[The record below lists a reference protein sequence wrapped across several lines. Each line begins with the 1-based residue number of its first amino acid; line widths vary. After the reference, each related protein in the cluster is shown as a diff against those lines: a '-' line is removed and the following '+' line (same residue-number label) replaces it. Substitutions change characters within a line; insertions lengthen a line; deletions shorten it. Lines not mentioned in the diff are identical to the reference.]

1 MLLLTQTMKVLHN
14 RNNSRRP
21 YLPIN
26 VDGIDTA
33 ALYDTGADVSCLS
46 EKAFRRIPVDRRPI
60 KIQCAQ
66 NQFKAANGMGL
77 DVKGKYMFNVKVQQK
92 TVQHPFYV
100 ISNLSEESI
109 LGMDFIRNHKISF
122 CPIREEFLWENH
134 ASWTMGQMRTAQ
146 REKIGPL
153 TSTPIRV
160 NLLTDGGGRPHRS
173 DIVFATVNVD
183 QRPSLMGGP
192 GLVRPDQNGQAWIE
206 VINSS
211 PFEVTID
218 RGLSLGPCER
228 IEENQ
233 LTLLDPVKINSVAE
247 EECKNSVRK
256 PPSND
261 KIKFI
266 RENANVNVPDEYKEQ
281 YMKLLIEH
289 HEVFSDTKYDL
300 GRANTLMHDI
310 ELNDPSPAYVKQFK
324 IPEAHQQEVEKHVL
338 EWLKLGVIQ
347 PARSKFNSPLFI
359 VAKKDGGVRIV
370 QDFRALN
377 AKSVI
382 DKYSMKDINECIGEI
397 GRAGSTL
404 FSTLDLTS
412 GFWQMVLHPKSRPYT
427 AFTVP
432 GLGQFQWVTSPM
444 GLLGCPAS
452 FQRLVEAVVRGI
464 RNIIVY
470 IDDLL
475 VHSQNH
481 HEHLEQLDALF
492 KRLKSHNLKA
502 NLKKCVFGSDNVSYL
517 GFRLTPDGIKPGLDK
532 LKVIEKASPPQNV
545 HEVRQFLGLCNFF
558 RTHVRNFAQITAPLT
573 ALTRKDTGWKG
584 GEMPADG
591 LQAFRELQS
600 CLISGPVVEY
610 PRADRPYALIVDAA
624 LGDENHPGGLGAI
637 LTQINEQKEHCVI
650 AYASRKLSAHEKNY
664 TPFLLEMQ
672 AAVWGIEH
680 FGVYLRGRH
689 FTLYTDHKP
698 LEKLGKVHTRT
709 LNRLQEIMNSYD
721 FEIVYKKGSEMP
733 ADYLSRHALDSV
745 SWDTSHLIEQQK
757 ADPVIELVRK
767 FIMNRQLPEN
777 ANEQRIVK
785 FLGPDCFMENDVV
798 WKRMKRGREPSRAV
812 LLVPRTLVPQI
823 IKEAHGQV
831 MTGHDGIFKTRE
843 RILQCYYWIG
853 MDKDIQ
859 EHLAAC
865 QRCQMRKAHHAPTP
879 LLLTP
884 LPQTSEPNQ
893 RVHADLFG
901 PLRTSGTQKKYIM
914 VITDAFTKY
923 VELIAL
929 PNKEA
934 ETVATAFFNR
944 WICRYGVPLEIV
956 TDQGKEFV
964 NLLSEELWKLLGT
977 THTTTTAHHPQCNAQ
992 AEVANKTIAKY
1003 LSGFV
1008 DESTLD
1014 WELYLAP
1021 LMFSY
1026 NTSFHKSI
1034 QTTPFFLTFGML
1046 PRLPNF
1052 PAPDLD
1058 RKFYGESSSAE
1069 LHQRLLYARDLARRT
1084 NEDST
1089 DKMKEFHDRKGAP
1102 HSFRNGQW
1110 ILMDEHSFLHK
1121 NTKLAPKFSGPH
1133 QIIRLKGE
1141 NNVELQLKNGK
1152 RLIVNAGRLKPYTF
1166 PLPEV
1171 ETTPENKNENY
1182 SRFKSKEEKRK
1193 TRVAK
1198 KDNEEPTDPIE
1209 EDPYLPDP
1217 VRPKI
1222 EETPEIE
1229 IKTEPL
1235 DIDDPVEVPVVVPPK
1250 AKRQYARRKVRWE
1263 YQVVNP
1269 EAPTPP
1275 VIPDDPAGGRV
1286 TRHKAKLLLHQN
1298 REIHAEESAILD
1310 AIKRHVKIRRKISK
1324 QTNDQNWNRQK
1335 RKNYNTYGD
1344 IFKTRPY
1351 KNYSTADSQ
1360 PIQSDSDN
1368 NSTSADDSD
1377 SDITI
1382 GTDPEPED
1390 PVDTP
1395 AVTDHDDTDVDE
1407 SDSSSSTSSA
1417 DSFYETPTAP
1427 VKYPDYPTGAFR
1439 LVGSEY
1445 PEYTG
1450 TVFPSKKRRTK
1461 HISPKGKDTA
1471 KRNLIGEFEEFVL
1484 GPRPSTSK
1492 ETTLGARGKQPPTQ
1506 RGTRS
1511 VGPAPPIG
1519 PLPSVPL
1526 ERKPRQKRDAGPIKK

>member
-1 MLLLTQTMKVLHN
+1 MLLLTQTMKVLHHKT
-14 RNNSRRP
+14 SSKRP
-21 YLPIN
+21 YLPIK
-26 VDGIDTA
+26 VFGVETS
-33 ALYDTGADVSCLS
+33 ALYDTGADVSCIN
-46 EKAFRRIPVDRRPI
+46 EKVFRKIPIDRRPQ
-60 KIQCAQ
+60 KISNFP
-66 NQFKAANGMGL
+66 NQFKAANGQGL
-77 DVKGKYMFNVKVQQK
+77 DVRGKYMMNVQVQNK
-92 TVQHPFYV
+92 IVQHPFYV

-109 LGMDFIRNHKISF
+109 LGMDFIRGNKIQF
-122 CPIREEFLWENH
+122 CPVRDEFLWENQT
-134 ASWTMGQMRTAQ
+134 AWTTGVMRTTQ
-146 REKIGPL
+146 QERIGPL
-153 TSTPIRV
+153 NSLPIRINV
-160 NLLTDGGGRPHRS
+160 STIGGSKPNTDDVIFG
-173 DIVFATVNVD
+173 TVNVD

-192 GLVRPDQNGQAWIE
+192 GLIQADRNGQAWIE

-211 PFEVTID
+211 PHEVVLE
-218 RGLSLGPCER
+218 RGLHLGPCER
-228 IEENQ
+228 IEQDQ
-233 LTLLDPVKINSVAE
+233 LQLLDPVKINSVAE
-247 EECKNSVRK
+247 EELKSSVRK
-256 PPSND
+256 PPSVD

-266 RENANVNVPDEYKEQ
+266 KENANLNVPIEYKEQ

-289 HEVFSDTKYDL
+289 HDVFSDNKYDL
-300 GRANTLMHDI
+300 GRATTLMHDI
-310 ELNDPSPAYVKQFK
+310 ELTDTTPIYVKQFK
-324 IPEAHQQEVEKHVL
+324 IPEAHQKEVETHVL
-338 EWLKLGVIQ
+338 EWLKLGVLQ

-377 AKSVI
+377 AKSVT

-452 FQRLVEAVVRGI
+452 FQRLVEAVVKGI

-481 HEHLEQLDALF
+481 HEHLEQLDGLF
-492 KRLKSHNLKA
+492 KRLRAHKLKA

-517 GFRLTPDGIKPGLDK
+517 GFRLTPEGIKPGLDK
-532 LKVIEKASPPQNV
+532 LKVIEKANPPKNV

-584 GEMPADG
+584 GEMPPDS
-591 LQAFRELQS
+591 LKAFRELQS
-600 CLISGPVVEY
+600 CLISGPVVDY

-624 LGDENHPGGLGAI
+624 LGDENNPGGLGAI

-689 FTLYTDHKP
+689 FTLFSDHKP

-721 FEIVYKKGSEMP
+721 FEIMYKKGSEMP

-745 SWDTSHLIEQQK
+745 SWDTNHLIEQQK
-757 ADPVIELVRK
+757 ADPVTNLIRN
-767 FIMNRQLPEN
+767 FILNRQLPE
-777 ANEQRIVK
+777 AMNEQKVVK

-823 IKEAHGQV
+823 IKEAHGQL

-859 EHLAAC
+859 DHLAAC
-865 QRCQMRKAHHAPTP
+865 QKCQLRKSHHAPTP

-893 RVHADLFG
+893 RVHTDLFG

-964 NLLSEELWKLLGT
+964 NLLSEELWKLLGVI
-977 THTTTTAHHPQCNAQ
+977 HSTTTAHHPQCNAQ

-1014 WELYLAP
+1014 WELYLPP

-1034 QTTPFFLTFGML
+1034 QTTPFFLTFGMQ

-1052 PAPDLD
+1052 PAPDLN
-1058 RKFYGESSSAE
+1058 RKFYGESTAAD
-1069 LHQRLLYARDLARRT
+1069 LHQRMLYARDLARR
-1084 NEDST
+1084 NNIEAT
-1089 DKMKEFHDRKGAP
+1089 DKMKEFHDRK
-1102 HSFRNGQW
+1102 
-1110 ILMDEHSFLHK
+1110 
-1121 NTKLAPKFSGPH
+1121 
-1133 QIIRLKGE
+1133 
-1141 NNVELQLKNGK
+1141 
-1152 RLIVNAGRLKPYTF
+1152 
-1166 PLPEV
+1166 
-1171 ETTPENKNENY
+1171 
-1182 SRFKSKEEKRK
+1182 
-1193 TRVAK
+1193 
-1198 KDNEEPTDPIE
+1198 
-1209 EDPYLPDP
+1209 
-1217 VRPKI
+1217 
-1222 EETPEIE
+1222 
-1229 IKTEPL
+1229 
-1235 DIDDPVEVPVVVPPK
+1235 
-1250 AKRQYARRKVRWE
+1250 
-1263 YQVVNP
+1263 
-1269 EAPTPP
+1269 
-1275 VIPDDPAGGRV
+1275 
-1286 TRHKAKLLLHQN
+1286 
-1298 REIHAEESAILD
+1298 
-1310 AIKRHVKIRRKISK
+1310 
-1324 QTNDQNWNRQK
+1324 
-1335 RKNYNTYGD
+1335 
-1344 IFKTRPY
+1344 
-1351 KNYSTADSQ
+1351 
-1360 PIQSDSDN
+1360 
-1368 NSTSADDSD
+1368 
-1377 SDITI
+1377 
-1382 GTDPEPED
+1382 
-1390 PVDTP
+1390 
-1395 AVTDHDDTDVDE
+1395 
-1407 SDSSSSTSSA
+1407 
-1417 DSFYETPTAP
+1417 
-1427 VKYPDYPTGAFR
+1427 
-1439 LVGSEY
+1439 
-1445 PEYTG
+1445 
-1450 TVFPSKKRRTK
+1450 
-1461 HISPKGKDTA
+1461 
-1471 KRNLIGEFEEFVL
+1471 
-1484 GPRPSTSK
+1484 
-1492 ETTLGARGKQPPTQ
+1492 
-1506 RGTRS
+1506 
-1511 VGPAPPIG
+1511 
-1519 PLPSVPL
+1519 
-1526 ERKPRQKRDAGPIKK
+1526 